1 MNAFALDLF
10 AEQRMADRLREA
22 EHERLVREL
31 RNGSPRRPQEPRWS
45 LQALRRLGGAVRT
58 AFSAT
63 PPYAAPSAPLPPSR
77 D

>member
-1 MNAFALDLF
+1 MNTFELQVF

-31 RNGSPRRPQEPRWS
+31 RVASGGEGRPRTWSIRSLRRMAGSVRSAFATIASLAEPRA
-45 LQALRRLGGAVRT
+45 ALPR
-58 AFSAT
+58 
-63 PPYAAPSAPLPPSR
+63 SR